1 MIQQDQADKLRKVI
15 QEEHE
20 SGIEVTSSLPPR
32 SEYHKNKKKNQIKIQ
47 YPIIK
52 FLVLLFLM
60 LPIILGLYYFYFFL
74 NSDVKPVMNNQ
85 KSDYFEQVEFE

>member
-32 SEYHKNKKKNQIKIQ
+32 SEYHKNKKKKQIKIQ
-47 YPIIK
+47 YQIGRAH
-52 FLVLLFLM
+52 V
-60 LPIILGLYYFYFFL
+60 
-74 NSDVKPVMNNQ
+74 
-85 KSDYFEQVEFE
+85 